1 MSFFIKIWGW
11 LLYGV
16 FLPAQTRHAWFHYG
30 LFYAVN
36 TFCTALSHDCVCK
49 EKGGMES
56 GSSSYN
62 FFRSSEFSPHVN
74 TGSKISLFQSFNSY
88 VVAKCKF
95 NVGVFRYLTSMFP
108 WSWTILKGRILS
120 TSNFLSSSSALVRSD
135 VGRFWE
141 WAWLAP
147 PCIKFL
153 IRFFTLSGRFF
164 SSWTQ
169 DYVMFNFDLVA

>member
-1 MSFFIKIWGW
+1 MSF
-11 LLYGV
+11 LLKYGDDFSMEYSCPHKRV
-16 FLPAQTRHAWFHYG
+16 TPGFTMDFFMLSIPSARLFHMTVYAKKREERKVVLRHII
-30 LFYAVN
+30 
-36 TFCTALSHDCVCK
+36 
-49 EKGGMES
+49 
-56 GSSSYN
+56 

-153 IRFFTLSGRFF
+153 IRFFTLSGRFGH
-164 SSWTQ
+164 SSRC
-169 DYVMFNFDLVA
+169 DLGPKIM

>member
-1 MSFFIKIWGW
+1 MGMTSLWSILARTNASRLVSLW
-11 LLYGV
+11 
-16 FLPAQTRHAWFHYG
+16 T
-30 LFYAVN
+30 FYAVDN
-36 TFCTALSHDCVCK
+36 SCTALSHDCVCK

-108 WSWTILKGRILS
+108 WSWTILKVRILS
-120 TSNFLSSSSALVRSD
+120 TSNFLSSSSALVRSE
-135 VGRFWE
+135 VERFWE

-153 IRFFTLSGRFF
+153 IRFFTLSGRFGH
-164 SSWTQ
+164 SSRC
-169 DYVMFNFDLVA
+169 DLGPKIM